1 MYRPGLE
8 RMCAFDVNEGQYGPC
23 SAVIDV
29 NEIGL
34 LHGAVV
40 AGQPASEILLDP
52 AKETVF
58 FANLVAA

>member
-1 MYRPGLE
+1 
-8 RMCAFDVNEGQYGPC
+8 MCAFDVNEGQYGPC

-58 FANLVAA
+58 LANLVEA